1 MISGSPSKLSIYT
14 FSEQWR
20 QQPCSHSV
28 VSILG
33 IRNLSPSELEAIA
46 CHFVNMTT
54 VPSSLSPSPTSSP
67 SPKMQPEAMHPASKC
82 KIGSGSAVQGDPS
95 FLRGEGPSTTVGT
108 RAIKDQCP
116 QGFSGDE
123 LSRGD
128 ALVCST
134 SSLHHSHLSPLQAVK
149 ICYDCEESLNF
160 ASYNLALDVAIMGT
174 RGSKTIP
181 QGYGGM
187 QTV

>member
-14 FSEQWR
+14 FLEQWR
-20 QQPCSHSV
+20 QQPCSHIL

-67 SPKMQPEAMHPASKC
+67 SPKMQPEAMHPTSKC

-95 FLRGEGPSTTVGT
+95 FGEKVLVLLWERGQSKTSAH
-108 RAIKDQCP
+108 R
-116 QGFSGDE
+116 
-123 LSRGD
+123 
-128 ALVCST
+128 
-134 SSLHHSHLSPLQAVK
+134 SSLGMSCPGEMHWSAPPPASITHTCCLFKQLRSVTIVK
-149 ICYDCEESLNF
+149 K
-160 ASYNLALDVAIMGT
+160 V
-174 RGSKTIP
+174 
-181 QGYGGM
+181 
-187 QTV
+187 